1 MTKAILPLLDI
12 VFLTLGSVLA
22 CMTQMERVTALPVSV
37 AKVGSG
43 AASVQ
48 QGEFDILTLSV
59 EGMALN
65 GRPTSEE
72 QLSGELEGRRVILR
86 AEQSLPTERTLTVL
100 AALVRAGAEVSV
112 EVKESKVSQKDKTG
126 RQ

>member
-1 MTKAILPLLDI
+1 MTRAILPLIDI

-48 QGEFDILTLSV
+48 EGEFEVLTLTT
-59 EGMALN
+59 EGMILN
-65 GRPTSEE
+65 GQPTSEE
-72 QLSGELEGRRVILR
+72 QLSEELGNRRVILR

-100 AALVRAGAEVSV
+100 AALVRAGADVSV
-112 EVKESKVSQKDKTG
+112 EVKESLISQEYKTG
-126 RQ
+126 R

>member
-1 MTKAILPLLDI
+1 MTKAILPLIDI

-48 QGEFDILTLSV
+48 EGEFEVLTLTT
-59 EGMALN
+59 EGMILN
-65 GRPTSEE
+65 GQPTSEE
-72 QLSGELEGRRVILR
+72 QLSEELGNRRVILR

-100 AALVRAGAEVSV
+100 AALVRAGADVSV
-112 EVKESKVSQKDKTG
+112 EVKESLISQEYKTG
-126 RQ
+126 R